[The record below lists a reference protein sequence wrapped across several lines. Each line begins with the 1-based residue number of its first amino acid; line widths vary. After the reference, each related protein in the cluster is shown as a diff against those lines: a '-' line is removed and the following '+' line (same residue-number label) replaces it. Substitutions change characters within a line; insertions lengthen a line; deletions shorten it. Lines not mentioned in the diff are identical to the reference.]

1 MRIIVCPH
9 DMGMGGSQ
17 INALDL
23 AAGIRERGHD
33 VLLYCAPGRLVELA
47 ESRNQ
52 PWVPSATGLHL
63 SAAWTVGL
71 VKLARSWRAD
81 LAHTYEWAPSLGA
94 SFGVHALRGLPQV
107 MTVLSM
113 DVPRFLPRHLDLV
126 VGTRELLDTVDA
138 HPHRHVIEPPI
149 DTTADAPGD
158 RHQARLAWGLSPADF
173 VVSVVGRM
181 SPDLHKDAGVLATI
195 DAVDRLATDHPA
207 VLIAAGD
214 GPTLPLIQDAARRVN
229 ERHGRQVVVVP
240 GNLPD
245 PASAYV
251 ASDVVVGMGS
261 SVLRGMAFGKP
272 AVVLG
277 ASGFTMPVTETTF
290 PVFRQTGFYGVGT
303 GEPYQILAALRFLAS
318 DAAEGRNRG
327 VWSRSVVEANYSLA
341 NAVVQLEAIYR
352 GALARR
358 ARAPQRAASLIHSAA
373 GFGSHLATQARI
385 GRSAT

>member
-23 AAGIRERGHD
+23 AAGIRDRGHD

-47 ESRNQ
+47 ESRSQ
-52 PWVPSATGLHL
+52 PWVPSASGLHL
-63 SAAWTVGL
+63 SAAWTAGL
-71 VKLARSWRAD
+71 VRLARAWRAD

-94 SFGVHALRGLPQV
+94 SFGVHALMGLPQV

-126 VGTRELLDTVDA
+126 VGTRELLDKADA
-138 HPHRHVIEPPI
+138 HPHRHLIEPPI
-149 DTTADAPGD
+149 DTSAEAPGD
-158 RHQARLAWGLSPADF
+158 RQQARLTWGLGSADF

-181 SPDLHKDAGVLATI
+181 TPDLHKDAGVLATI
-195 DAVDRLATDHPA
+195 DAVDQLATSQPA

-214 GPTLPLIQDAARRVN
+214 GPTLPAVQDAARRVN
-229 ERHGRQVVVVP
+229 DRHGRQVVMVP
-240 GNLPD
+240 GNLTD
-245 PASAYV
+245 PTSAYV

-277 ASGFTMPVTETTF
+277 ASGFTMPVTEATF
-290 PVFRQTGFYGVGT
+290 PLFRQTGFYGVGS
-303 GEPYQILAALRFLAS
+303 GEQYQILAALRFLAS
-318 DAAEGRNRG
+318 DAAEGRSRG
-327 VWSRSVVEANYSLA
+327 EWSRNVVEANYSLA
-341 NAVVQLEAIYR
+341 SAVIELEAIYH

-358 ARAPQRAASLIHSAA
+358 ARAPQRAASLVHSAA
-373 GFGSHLATQARI
+373 GFGSHLVTQARI